1 MLYNTK
7 FLFSLE
13 INRIIGILAAKL
25 LFLLGTTV
33 NKLKVE
39 NFLRHFKTLS
49 AFFIKVL
56 KKKQALA
63 FFDCFSQET
72 QLGDWQKLICIDQWS
87 FYIT

>member
-25 LFLLGTTV
+25 LFLLGTTF

-39 NFLRHFKTLS
+39 NFFK
-49 AFFIKVL
+49 AF
-56 KKKQALA
+56 
-63 FFDCFSQET
+63 
-72 QLGDWQKLICIDQWS
+72 
-87 FYIT
+87 

>member
-13 INRIIGILAAKL
+13 INRIIGIIAAKP

-39 NFLRHFKTLS
+39 KIFK
-49 AFFIKVL
+49 AF
-56 KKKQALA
+56 
-63 FFDCFSQET
+63 
-72 QLGDWQKLICIDQWS
+72 
-87 FYIT
+87 